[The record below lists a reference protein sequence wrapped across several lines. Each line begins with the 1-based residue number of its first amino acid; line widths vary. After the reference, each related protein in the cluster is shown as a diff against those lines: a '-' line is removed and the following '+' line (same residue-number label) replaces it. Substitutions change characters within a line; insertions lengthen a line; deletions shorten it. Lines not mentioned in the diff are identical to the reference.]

1 MADTT
6 SKTYDWA
13 TLVRAHEGAAM
24 LERPVEYQFSK
35 GHQFQAPAEPYRSP
49 IPEGPAP

>member
-24 LERPVEYQFSK
+24 LEPRE
-35 GHQFQAPAEPYRSP
+35 SP
-49 IPEGPAP
+49 LVFDPESDDIPF